1 MNFINKWKDK
11 IAQSIGDKVESVKLD
26 FIDKTSGILGYLLF
40 TFIAIFLLL
49 AVLIFLGIG
58 LGEVFSELLDSRSGG
73 YFATAGV
80 YVLLVGLLF
89 VFRTNVV
96 DGFAGIFIKMLTH
109 QNDDDDDDEDKD
121 DKK

>member
-11 IAQSIGDKVESVKLD
+11 IAQGIGEKVQSVKLD

-40 TFIAIFLLL
+40 IFIAIFLLL

-58 LGEVFSELLDSRSGG
+58 LGEVFSELFDSRAGG
-73 YFATAGV
+73 FFATAGV
-80 YVLLVGLLF
+80 YVLLVGVLF
-89 VFRTNVV
+89 GFRTAIV
-96 DGFAGIFIKMLTH
+96 DGFAGIFIGMLTH
-109 QNDDDDDDEDKD
+109 QNDDDDDDDDKD